1 LSSHGTG
8 VGWPGD
14 HWAAAS
20 GPPAGLVPSIFSSN
34 GR

>member
-1 LSSHGTG
+1 LSSHGIG
-8 VGWPGD
+8 VGWPSD

-20 GPPAGLVPSIFSSN
+20 GPPARLVPSIFSSN